1 MRSEHLPLGGQKWAP
16 LLPSFSGGSLAPGRT
31 PHKGEV
37 TKRFFC
43 SSPTLCPAM
52 TQQIVLS
59 ERYPLEFK
67 RI

>member
-1 MRSEHLPLGGQKWAP
+1 MRSEHLPLGVQQMTP
-16 LLPSFSGGSLAPGRT
+16 LLPSFSGGSLVPGRT

-37 TKRFFC
+37 TKSFLC

-52 TQQIVLS
+52 TLQIVLS